1 MSKNKILVWRV
12 LDGIEGHEKQSKA
25 LAIALTR
32 ISNTKILDI
41 RTIDLWR
48 LLTKNLF
55 TNKKLIKPDLI
66 IGVGHKTHLIIFLSR
81 LIFGGNSVLI
91 MKPSLPINWFD
102 LCFIPYHDHV
112 NNIEKKNI
120 VKIYGALNSLRNLG
134 KHNPKR
140 GLILI
145 GGNSKYF
152 NWDNN
157 NISLQI
163 KSICKAYPDVQYY
176 LTTSRR
182 TPSTFLKS
190 LVSMNIKNIEITS
203 WSKVDNLWIEKRL
216 NECKKVSVTIDSIS
230 MIYEAISAGGQVSII
245 DLIKK
250 KENKISREVERL
262 ISKKILRKIGNNEMK
277 EPKIIIKESD
287 RCAVIIKNKFLE
299 PSS

>member
-1 MSKNKILVWRV
+1 MKKSITIWRV
-12 LDGIEGHEKQSKA
+12 IDGIYGHEKQSKS
-25 LAIALTR
+25 LTSSLSK
-32 ISNTKILDI
+32 IINTKI
-41 RTIDLWR
+41 IDLSV
-48 LLTKNLF
+48 KNLWVLIVKNYF
-55 TNKKLIKPDLI
+55 IKNKINKPKFI
-66 IGVGHKTHLIIFLSR
+66 IGAGHKTHMIIFLCK
-81 LIFGGNSVLI
+81 LVFGGKTILI

-163 KSICKAYPDVQYY
+163 KSICKTYPDVQYY

-203 WSKVDNLWIEKRL
+203 WSEVDNLWIEKRL

-287 RCAVIIKNKFLE
+287 RCAVIIKNKFLK